1 MIRSVQLTRFA
12 TLTRTRI
19 AYEHSAMPP
28 PLTYANYLD
37 LEKLLTLEKPR
48 SAPVEHD
55 ESVSRSD
62 ADAATGALP
71 TLSESISQPQ

>member
-12 TLTRTRI
+12 TLTRTRV

-37 LEKLLTLEKPR
+37 LETLLTLQNLR
-48 SAPVEHD
+48 STPDRD

-62 ADAATGALP
+62 AGAATGALP
-71 TLSESISQPQ
+71 TR